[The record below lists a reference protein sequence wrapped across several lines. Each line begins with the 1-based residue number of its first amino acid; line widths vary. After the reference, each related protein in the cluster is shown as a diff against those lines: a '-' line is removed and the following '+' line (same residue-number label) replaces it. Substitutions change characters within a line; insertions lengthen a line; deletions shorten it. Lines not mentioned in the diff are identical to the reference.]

1 MLRKVLYTVCGV
13 SVVAVVLALLY
24 GTGLLPGGLIGYA
37 WLISL
42 FLLISG
48 NHYLK
53 IWLSF
58 VMYDIIKQKVN
69 KWQDG
74 TAGFESTLP

>member
-42 FLLISG
+42 FFI
-48 NHYLK
+48 
-53 IWLSF
+53 
-58 VMYDIIKQKVN
+58 DQR
-69 KWQDG
+69 
-74 TAGFESTLP
+74 ESLFKDMAVICNV

>member
-13 SVVAVVLALLY
+13 SVGAVVLSLLH

-42 FLLISG
+42 FFI
-48 NHYLK
+48 
-53 IWLSF
+53 
-58 VMYDIIKQKVN
+58 DQ
-69 KWQDG
+69 Q
-74 TAGFESTLP
+74 ESLFKDMAVICNV